1 MKKTMAVFVL
11 LAVISVFSFSSCT
24 TPNFGSWYN
33 EEKVDFLER
42 EINNLSSKEMASD
55 DHVFKAACRSKIQV
69 YQAERDSLISRFLH
83 SKNPDEL
90 SERELQFRLRGIE
103 LRRQELVLKK
113 VGDSKNGGLKVIV
126 ANDFYLP
133 VQFIIEGPEK
143 VSLLLDRRSRKDINL
158 LPGEYEV
165 KFIVNGNKRGNQKFL
180 VGANTHIFKGDEC
193 AAFIF
198 FN

>member
-1 MKKTMAVFVL
+1 MKKSMAVFIF

-33 EEKVDFLER
+33 EEKINFLDR
-42 EINNLSSKEMASD
+42 EICNLSSKEMASD
-55 DHVFKAACRSKIQV
+55 DQVFKAACRKKIEF
-69 YQAERDSLISRFLH
+69 YQAEYDSLISRFLH

-90 SERELQFRLRGIE
+90 SERELQFRLRGVE
-103 LRRQELVLKK
+103 LRRQELALQKS
-113 VGDSKNGGLKVIV
+113 GGNKNSGLKVIV

-143 VSLLLDRRSRKDINL
+143 MSLLLDRRSRKDINL

-165 KFIVNGNKRGNQKFL
+165 KFLVNNSERASKKFV

-193 AAFIF
+193 AALCF
-198 FN
+198 F